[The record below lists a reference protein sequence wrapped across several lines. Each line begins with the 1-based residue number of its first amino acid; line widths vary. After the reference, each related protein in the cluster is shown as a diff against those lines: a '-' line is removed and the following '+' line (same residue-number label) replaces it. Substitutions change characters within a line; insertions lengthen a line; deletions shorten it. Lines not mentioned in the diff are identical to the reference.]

1 MEKRPATSRNLR
13 FLLGQEGNTRG
24 GTIKTSPKKERI
36 FDSSPKFKKTQNP
49 SA

>member
-1 MEKRPATSRNLR
+1 MEKRPDTSRNLR

-24 GTIKTSPKKERI
+24 GTIKTSPKRERI
-36 FDSSPKFKKTQNP
+36 FGSFPNFKKTQNP